1 MKSAL
6 TTLHAALCA
15 TLGCLLL
22 GACANTP
29 PAPNWQGSA
38 FAALNAYSSA
48 YLSGNSRVAQLE
60 FDRAQADIA
69 STGRADLMARLQLV
83 RCATELASLVLQ
95 PCTGYLALAQ
105 DAQPPEQAY
114 AAFLSGQWADLDP
127 ALLPAGYQTWIAQNT
142 ALAPVGQT
150 PTAANTKPLLGQ
162 ITDPL
167 SRLIAAGVLL
177 KREQLTQ
184 TEIGLAV
191 ETASNQGWRRPLLAW
206 LGVQLKNAQVAGQTA
221 QAARLQRRID
231 LVLQG
236 APAR

>member
-1 MKSAL
+1 MKFTFS
-6 TTLHAALCA
+6 TLCA
-15 TLGCLLL
+15 TLGGLLL

-29 PAPNWQGSA
+29 PPPHWQGSA
-38 FAALNAYSSA
+38 FAALNAYTSA
-48 YLSGNSRVAQLE
+48 YLSGNSRVALLE
-60 FDRAQADIA
+60 FERAQADIA
-69 STGRADLMARLQLV
+69 STGRADLMARLELV

-114 AAFLSGQWADLDP
+114 AAFLSGQWAGLDP
-127 ALLPAGYQTWIAQNT
+127 ALLPPSYQTWLAQST
-142 ALAPVGQT
+142 ELS
-150 PTAANTKPLLGQ
+150 Q

-184 TEIGLAV
+184 TDIGLAV
-191 ETASNQGWRRPLLAW
+191 ETASHQGWRRPLLAW
-206 LGVQLKNAQVAGQTA
+206 LGVQLKTAQVAGQTA
-221 QAARLQRRID
+221 QAAALQRRID
-231 LVLQG
+231 LVLQA